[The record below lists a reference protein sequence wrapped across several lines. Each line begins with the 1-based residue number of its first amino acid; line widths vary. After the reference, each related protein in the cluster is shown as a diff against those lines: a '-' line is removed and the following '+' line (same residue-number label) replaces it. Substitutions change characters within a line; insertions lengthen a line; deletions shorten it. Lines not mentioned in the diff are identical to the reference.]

1 MKSNIEVNGVP
12 LIWVSVDEDPAT
24 GELVTFAT
32 TNEYTRDDLVLEAL
46 VDLNRQLF
54 EKEDSE

>member
-1 MKSNIEVNGVP
+1 VKSNIEVNGMP
-12 LIWVSVDEDPAT
+12 MIWVSVDEDPAT
-24 GELVTFAT
+24 GELVTFPA

-54 EKEDSE
+54 KKEDSK

>member
-1 MKSNIEVNGVP
+1 MKSNIELNGVP
-12 LIWVSVDEDPAT
+12 MIWVSVDEDPAT
-24 GELVTFAT
+24 GELVTFAA

>member
-1 MKSNIEVNGVP
+1 VKSNIELNGVP
-12 LIWVSVDEDPAT
+12 VIWVSVDEDPAT
-24 GELVTFAT
+24 GELVTFAA

-54 EKEDSE
+54 KKEDSE

>member
-1 MKSNIEVNGVP
+1 MKSNIELNGVP
-12 LIWVSVDEDPAT
+12 VIWVSVDEDPAT
-24 GELVTFAT
+24 GELVTFAA

-54 EKEDSE
+54 KKEDSE